1 MGGSAFSRCAASSLP
16 CIVSLLH
23 RLSCTVSP
31 ALSPLHRLSALS
43 LLHLSRSVWEL
54 FPSVLL
60 CSSRAFSAPLPIL
73 PPSCAFFFSSVRG
86 LACLRPDSG
95 APSACAGTRGRK
107 HSLPPANG
115 RRPVVIS
122 LPRGGR
128 TCSLRRRVANA
139 SPSHVGGHKKR
150 ADLAVRSALR
160 FEGRPGI
167 SNPATWKPH
176 RKFSGRW
183 HGEAPALRRSRYP
196 SWSSRRP

>member
-1 MGGSAFSRCAASSLP
+1 MGGSAFPGVLHRLP
-16 CIVSLLH
+16 CIV
-23 RLSCTVSP
+23 
-31 ALSPLHRLSALS
+31 SPLHRLSPAPSPLHCLPYTASPHCLS
-43 LLHLSRSVWEL
+43 CTSPLLFGGFSPFVN
-54 FPSVLL
+54 
-60 CSSRAFSAPLPIL
+60 SSSLPGGV
-73 PPSCAFFFSSVRG
+73 SC
-86 LACLRPDSG
+86 CLRPDSG
-95 APSACAGTRGRK
+95 APSACAGARGRK

>member
-1 MGGSAFSRCAASSLP
+1 MGGSAFSRCAASSPLHRLP
-16 CIVSLLH
+16 CIVSPASSPLHRLSPASSLPYIVSLLH
-23 RLSCTVSP
+23 RLPSFFGGFSPFVNSSSLPGGVSC
-31 ALSPLHRLSALS
+31 
-43 LLHLSRSVWEL
+43 
-54 FPSVLL
+54 
-60 CSSRAFSAPLPIL
+60 
-73 PPSCAFFFSSVRG
+73 
-86 LACLRPDSG
+86 CLRPDSR

>member
-1 MGGSAFSRCAASSLP
+1 MGGSAFSRCAASSP
-16 CIVSLLH
+16 LH
-23 RLSCTVSP
+23 RLSPASSLSCTVSP

-43 LLHLSRSVWEL
+43 LLHLSPPFL
-54 FPSVLL
+54 GAFPLL
-60 CSSRAFSAPLPIL
+60 CILLLFRAGCLVVCGPTPGRPQRVRVREEGSILFRPQTGGGLSS
-73 PPSCAFFFSSVRG
+73 PP
-86 LACLRPDSG
+86 
-95 APSACAGTRGRK
+95 
-107 HSLPPANG
+107 
-115 RRPVVIS
+115 RRD
-122 LPRGGR
+122 GR

>member
-1 MGGSAFSRCAASSLP
+1 MGGSAFSRCAASSP
-16 CIVSLLH
+16 LH
-23 RLSCTVSP
+23 RLSPASSLSCTVSP

-43 LLHLSRSVWEL
+43 LLHLSPPFFGGFSPFVN
-54 FPSVLL
+54 
-60 CSSRAFSAPLPIL
+60 SSSLPGGV
-73 PPSCAFFFSSVRG
+73 SC
-86 LACLRPDSG
+86 CLRPDSG

>member
-1 MGGSAFSRCAASSLP
+1 MGGSAFSRCAASSPLHRLSP
-16 CIVSLLH
+16 ASSLSCIVSLLH
-23 RLSCTVSP
+23 RLSPASSLSCTVSP
-31 ALSPLHRLSALS
+31 TPPLRIVSP
-43 LLHLSRSVWEL
+43 
-54 FPSVLL
+54 
-60 CSSRAFSAPLPIL
+60 APLPSFFGGFSPFVNSSSL
-73 PPSCAFFFSSVRG
+73 PGGVSC
-86 LACLRPDSG
+86 CLRPDSG
-95 APSACAGTRGRK
+95 APSACAGARGRK

>member
-1 MGGSAFSRCAASSLP
+1 MGGSAFSRCAASSPLHRLSP
-16 CIVSLLH
+16 APSLLH
-23 RLSCTVSP
+23 RLPCTVSP
-31 ALSPLHRLSALS
+31 TPPLRIVSP
-43 LLHLSRSVWEL
+43 
-54 FPSVLL
+54 
-60 CSSRAFSAPLPIL
+60 APLPSFFGGFSPFL
-73 PPSCAFFFSSVRG
+73 PGGVSC
-86 LACLRPDSG
+86 CLRPDSG

>member
-1 MGGSAFSRCAASSLP
+1 MGGSAFSRCAASSPLNRLSPVPSLP
-16 CIVSLLH
+16 CTVSRLH
-23 RLSCTVSP
+23 RLSCTVSPASSLSCTVSP

-43 LLHLSRSVWEL
+43 LLHLSPPFWGL
-54 FPSVLL
+54 FPFREFLFSSGRGVLL
-60 CSSRAFSAPLPIL
+60 SAARLRGALGVCGCERKEAFSSARKRAEACR
-73 PPSCAFFFSSVRG
+73 PP
-86 LACLRPDSG
+86 
-95 APSACAGTRGRK
+95 
-107 HSLPPANG
+107 
-115 RRPVVIS
+115 RRD
-122 LPRGGR
+122 GR